1 MKQLQLL
8 LLGFC
13 IIACSQTQKEIP
25 TFNNPEKSIA
35 VTFGLRDAGE
45 PFYRVLRGDEVV
57 LDTSALGITRKDVQ
71 FFKDLSI
78 ISIEGPVSVSDNY
91 TMLQG
96 KQQQIEYTANQYQ
109 VHLKNADDEPL
120 DIIFNLSDDGVA
132 FRYYFPNTSDT
143 VYEVTEEATAYHF
156 PDETKAWVQPMSVAK
171 TGWLRTNPS
180 YEEHYLM
187 GVDADTISPLGQGW
201 VYPALFKTGDTWAL
215 ISETDL
221 EANYCGSRLKYNAE
235 NDMLQLTF
243 PQESEVFTN
252 GTLNP
257 KSTLPFYSPWRII
270 TIGSLKTI
278 VESTLGTD
286 LAAPAIDMNTS
297 FIKPGFASWSW
308 VLLKDDSVNYE
319 TTKDFID
326 YASKMNWPYCLVD
339 ADWNKRIGEEHIKE
353 LADYASTKGVKLL
366 LWYNSSGEWNDTVY
380 EPKSAL
386 ISPEGRKAEFKKL
399 HDMGIA
405 GIKVDFFGGDGQSM
419 IAYYHDI
426 LKDAAE
432 YQLLMNFHGATLPR
446 GWQRTYPHLMT
457 TEAIKGEEF
466 ITFGQETA
474 DLQPSHNAML
484 PFTRNAFD
492 PMDFTPM
499 VLDSIPNIHRRTTAA
514 FELAL
519 PIIFLSGIQHIA
531 EIPQG
536 MNKMPDYVVELLKD
550 VPTDWTETRFLDGYP
565 GKDAVIAR
573 RKDKTW
579 FIAAI
584 NGENKAKTFTL
595 DLSFIDKENGILI
608 TDADKG
614 FFNKEA
620 VNNAEKVTITVK
632 PYGGFLM
639 KF

>member
-1 MKQLQLL
+1 MKKLQLL
-8 LLGFC
+8 LLCFFV
-13 IIACSQTQKEIP
+13 ITVTQAQKGIS
-25 TFNNPEKSIA
+25 TFTNPEKSIS

-45 PFYRVLRGDEVV
+45 PFYRVLRGKEVV
-57 LDTSALGITRKDVQ
+57 LDTSALGITRKDAQ
-71 FFKDLSI
+71 FFKDLAI

-109 VHLKNADDEPL
+109 VHLENAEGEPL

-171 TGWLRTNPS
+171 TGWMRTNPS

-235 NDMLQLTF
+235 NDALQLTF

-257 KSTLPFYSPWRII
+257 KSTLPLYSPWRII

-286 LAAPAIDMNTS
+286 LAAPAIDMDTS

-326 YASKMNWPYCLVD
+326 YASEMNWPYCLVD
-339 ADWNKRIGEEHIKE
+339 ADWNKRIGEERIKK

-499 VLDSIPNIHRRTTAA
+499 VLDSIPNIQRRTTAA

-519 PIIFLSGIQHIA
+519 PVIFLSGIQHIA

-584 NGENKAKTFTL
+584 NG
-595 DLSFIDKENGILI
+595 
-608 TDADKG
+608 
-614 FFNKEA
+614 
-620 VNNAEKVTITVK
+620 
-632 PYGGFLM
+632 
-639 KF
+639 